1 MGALEVTE
9 ARVAID
15 EAVALLEL
23 VETGA
28 GVAMVE
34 LERSQPNGY
43 LLTGGGG
50 GCGVVAGGAGGA
62 GGEEER
68 TGARGFPAI
77 TPLEVVVEF

>member
-23 VETGA
+23 VEAGA
-28 GVAMVE
+28 EVAMLE
-34 LERSQPNGY
+34 LERSQLNGD
-43 LLTGGGG
+43 LLIGGGG
-50 GCGVVAGGAGGA
+50 GCGVAAGGAGGA
-62 GGEEER
+62 GGEGGR